1 MAKLTLLEMVQ
12 DILSDTGSD
21 TVNSINDT
29 PEALQVAQIVK
40 TTYNNLVSN
49 RNWPQEKRSFLLD
62 NVSDITRPTHLQLP
76 SACKELVSLFY
87 DQRRDATDRKQ
98 VRPLRYVTPEEFLD
112 RANSLNED
120 NANVQ
125 LVVDGGGVT
134 FKVRNDIPP
143 VWWTSFDDDFIVLNS
158 FDSVVETTV
167 QNSNSQSTGY
177 FEEVFTFSD
186 SFVPTLHIDAF
197 ASLLNEAK
205 ATAYNV
211 LRQED
216 NRRVEKE
223 ASRQRT
229 WLSRKA
235 WTANG
240 GVKYPNYGRTR
251 QIPGTRDNPLF
262 DKT

>member
-1 MAKLTLLEMVQ
+1 MSKYTLLAMCQ
-12 DILSDTGSD
+12 DILNDTGSD
-21 TVNSINDT
+21 PVNSINDT
-29 PEALQVAQIVK
+29 PEALQVAQIIK
-40 TTYNNLVSN
+40 TTYFNLVSN
-49 RNWPQEKRSFLLD
+49 RNWPQEKRSFVLD
-62 NVSDITRPTHLQLP
+62 NVSDTTRPTHLQLP
-76 SACKELVSLFY
+76 AACKELTSLFY
-87 DQRRDATDRKQ
+87 DQRRDATDRKK
-98 VRPLRYVTPEEFLD
+98 LIAMRYVAPEEFLD

-134 FKVRNDIPP
+134 FKVRNDVPP
-143 VWWTSFDDDFIVLNS
+143 TWWTSFDDEFIVMNS

-167 QNSNSQSTGY
+167 QGSNSQSTGY

-186 SFVPTLHIDAF
+186 NFVPTLPTEAF
-197 ASLLNEAK
+197 ASLLAEAK
-205 ATAYNV
+205 AQSYMV
-211 LRQED
+211 LRQEQN
-216 NRRVEKE
+216 NRIERE

-240 GVKYPNYGRTR
+240 GVKYPNYGRVNHTSGLR
-251 QIPGTRDNPLF
+251 RNPLF

>member
-12 DILSDTGSD
+12 DILNDTGSD
-21 TVNSINDT
+21 PVNSINDT

-62 NVSDITRPTHLQLP
+62 NVSDTATPTHLQLP
-76 SACKELVSLFY
+76 EDCKELVSLFY
-87 DQRRDATDRKQ
+87 DQKRDASDRKQ
-98 VRPLRYVTPEEFLD
+98 LQVMTYLQPEEFLD
-112 RANSLNED
+112 RSNSLNEE
-120 NANVQ
+120 NTNVQ
-125 LVVDGGGVT
+125 LVVDFGGVT
-134 FKVRNDIPP
+134 FKIRNDVPP
-143 VWWTSFDDDFIVLNS
+143 QWWTSFDDEYIVFNS
-158 FDSVVETTV
+158 FDNTVESTL

-186 SFVPTLHIDAF
+186 NFVPTIPTEAF
-197 ASLLNEAK
+197 ASLLAESK
-205 ATAYNV
+205 AQAYLV
-211 LRQED
+211 LRQEV
-216 NRRVEKE
+216 NGRVERE
-223 ASRQRT
+223 AQRQRT

-240 GVKYPNYGRTR
+240 GVKYPNYGRTNH
-251 QIPGTRDNPLF
+251 IPGVNRNPLF